1 MDDDE
6 FVRMYEAYERESIE
20 EFIEHGDATKA
31 ELQDAISFL
40 IHRRE
45 LLRDCALEELE
56 HESEQLI
63 AKLSDT
69 KRRVLLE
76 ELGCFRDIL
85 KLHRQLIEDD
95 EPRD

>member
-20 EFIEHGDATKA
+20 EFIEHGSATQA

-45 LLRDCALEELE
+45 LLRDCAIEELE

-63 AKLSDT
+63 EKLADT
-69 KRRVLLE
+69 KRRLLLE
-76 ELGCFRDIL
+76 ELECFRDIL
-85 KLHRQLIEDD
+85 RLHRQLISDD